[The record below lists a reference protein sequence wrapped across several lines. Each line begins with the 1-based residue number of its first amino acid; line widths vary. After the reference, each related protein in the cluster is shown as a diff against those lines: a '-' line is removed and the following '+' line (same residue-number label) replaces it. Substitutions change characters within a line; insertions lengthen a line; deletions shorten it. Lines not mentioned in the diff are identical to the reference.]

1 MIYIGNFLHV
11 TNQEEPLEAQ
21 RRHGEFNL
29 IAAADSRETA
39 IDLFRQSIFNYRQK
53 SHFFE
58 GDCII
63 YFVELLEF
71 DKFPQSE
78 AKILNYKSIAGDPL
92 MPYIG
97 CSVPSGETDACKIYD
112 WKNNEPEVDG
122 NEKKLFIRFKNN
134 KST

>member
-1 MIYIGNFLHV
+1 M
-11 TNQEEPLEAQ
+11 
-21 RRHGEFNL
+21 
-29 IAAADSRETA
+29 
-39 IDLFRQSIFNYRQK
+39 
-53 SHFFE
+53 
-58 GDCII
+58 I

-71 DKFPQSE
+71 DKIPKSE

-134 KST
+134 KSI